1 MSVCVRE
8 RHVYM
13 RSSFLVQVK
22 RVYLCVCV
30 CIPRK
35 SPSKIP
41 TPPSPYS
48 YPNYITLTLNST
60 RQFTGLL
67 MWWWYGCP
75 ANPPSPPPRI
85 APTLTRSSTH
95 IACPPV
101 WLAIMVLVLM
111 VLVQAQ
117 DLYTQGTP
125 NCLSYNLI
133 IFN

>member
-41 TPPSPYS
+41 LPPLLLSKLY
-48 YPNYITLTLNST
+48 YLNPKLHETIHRSSHVMMIW
-60 RQFTGLL
+60 L
-67 MWWWYGCP
+67 
-75 ANPPSPPPRI
+75 PSHPPPRI

-133 IFN
+133 IFILS